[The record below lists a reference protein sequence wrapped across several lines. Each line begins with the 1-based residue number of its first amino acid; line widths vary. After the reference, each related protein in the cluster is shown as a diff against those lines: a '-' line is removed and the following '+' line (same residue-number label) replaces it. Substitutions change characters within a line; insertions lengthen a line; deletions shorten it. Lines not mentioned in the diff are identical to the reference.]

1 MMNWI
6 DLEKELA
13 KAYVQLGLHLED
25 AKATLDYNMATD
37 NTFDDWDY
45 EAADQGISNLDAA
58 RKVILVLLSD
68 NSADLIR
75 EAIEAL

>member
-1 MMNWI
+1 MMYWLE
-6 DLEKELA
+6 LEKELA
-13 KAYVQLGLHLED
+13 KVYVQLGLHLDD

-37 NTFDDWDY
+37 STPGEEI

-58 RKVILVLLSD
+58 RKAILVLLGD
-68 NSADLIR
+68 NSAYLIR